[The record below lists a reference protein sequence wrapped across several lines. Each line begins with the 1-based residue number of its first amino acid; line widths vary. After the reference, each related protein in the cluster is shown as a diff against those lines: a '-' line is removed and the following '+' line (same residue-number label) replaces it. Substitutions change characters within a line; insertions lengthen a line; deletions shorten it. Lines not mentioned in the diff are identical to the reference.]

1 MSNKKIAII
10 GGGLSGTM
18 VALLLARRADK
29 PQVILVEKNPEM
41 LGRGVAYHTDF
52 THQPLNVVA
61 GGMSIFPD
69 QPGDFVEWLNN
80 NRFRY
85 SHLLTEISAKS
96 FVPRKI
102 FGDYVLEHLQKN
114 QHDAAGHFQIR
125 IDQALSVSDVDGK
138 KQVDLESGV
147 RLSVDEVVLALGNF
161 PPADLFDLADPVNKD
176 PRYFANPWTD
186 RVYSHIN
193 GDENI
198 LLVGSGLTAV
208 DVVLG
213 LHVRGF
219 EGKITML
226 SRRGR
231 LPLAHDLSHPPFP
244 IEKPV
249 HSHPKE
255 TFLWLRKLIRDNKNI
270 PWPSII
276 DGLRIHTQ
284 AIWQKWS
291 NDEKKYFLKKLR
303 PFWEVARHRIPKPS
317 ADILDKLMKENRLS
331 VMSGEIVKA
340 NSGKDGIEVKFKSE
354 KNIHEEVFQKVI
366 NCTGPESNYRKVRF
380 PIIASLM
387 DQGKVVNDELGL
399 GISCTM
405 DGNLV
410 NSSGQ
415 IEKGLWCIGPM
426 RKAVLWETTALRE
439 IREQAAALAVSL
451 C

>member
-1 MSNKKIAII
+1 MTQKKIAII

-18 VALLLARRADK
+18 IALLLARRADK

-69 QPGDFVEWLNN
+69 QPDDFVKWLTN

-85 SHLLTEISAKS
+85 SHLLTEISPKT

-114 QHDAAGHFQIR
+114 QHEAAGHFQIR
-125 IDQALSVSDVDGK
+125 IDQALTVKDHNGK
-138 KQVDLESGV
+138 KQVELESGV
-147 RLSVDEVVLALGNF
+147 KLEVNDVILALGNF
-161 PPADLFDLADPVNKD
+161 PPADLFDLSDHVNKD

-213 LHVRGF
+213 LYVRGF
-219 EGKITML
+219 KGKVTML

-244 IEKPV
+244 IEKPLFA
-249 HSHPKE
+249 HPKE
-255 TFLWLRKLIRDNKNI
+255 TFLWVRKLIRDNKNI

-276 DGLRIHTQ
+276 DGLRVHTQ
-284 AIWQKWS
+284 AIWQRWS
-291 NDEKKYFLKKLR
+291 KEEKKYFLKKLR
-303 PFWEVARHRIPKPS
+303 PFWEVARHRIPATSS
-317 ADILDKLMKENRLS
+317 AILEKLMENGNLR
-331 VMSGEIVKA
+331 VISGEVVKA
-340 NSGKDGIEVKFKSE
+340 GPEEEGIRLKYRSE
-354 KNIHEEVFQKVI
+354 HIEHEEVFQKVI

-380 PIIASLM
+380 PIIANLM
-387 DQGKVVNDELGL
+387 DQGKVVNDDLGL
-399 GISCTM
+399 GISCTKE
-405 DGNLV
+405 GNLV
-410 NSSGQ
+410 NSDGV

-439 IREQAAALAVSL
+439 IREQAAALAETI
-451 C
+451 

>member
-1 MSNKKIAII
+1 MSAKKIAII

-18 VALLLARRADK
+18 IALLLARRADK

-69 QPGDFVEWLNN
+69 QPDDFVNWLVN

-85 SHLLTEISAKS
+85 SHLLSEISPKA

-114 QHDAAGHFQIR
+114 QHEAAGHFQIR
-125 IDQALSVSDVDGK
+125 IDQALTMKDQEGK
-138 KQVDLESGV
+138 KQIELESGV
-147 RLSVDEVVLALGNF
+147 KLEVDEVILALGNF
-161 PPADLFDLADPVNKD
+161 PPADLFDPSDPVNKD

-213 LHVRGF
+213 LYVRGF
-219 EGKITML
+219 KGKIKML

-231 LPLAHDLSHPPFP
+231 LPLAHDLSQPAFP

-249 HSHPKE
+249 YAHPKE
-255 TFLWLRKLIRDNKNI
+255 TFLWVRKIIRDNKNI

-276 DGLRIHTQ
+276 DGLRVHTQ
-284 AIWQKWS
+284 SIWQRWS
-291 NDEKKYFLKKLR
+291 KEEKKYFLKKLR
-303 PFWEVARHRIPKPS
+303 PFWEVARHRIPLQS
-317 ADILDKLMKENRLS
+317 SEILSTLTKNGNLKVLSGEVVKASSEKEGIRLS
-331 VMSGEIVKA
+331 YR
-340 NSGKDGIEVKFKSE
+340 SE
-354 KNIHEEVFQKVI
+354 NKIYEEVFQKVI

-387 DQGKVVNDELGL
+387 DQGKVVNDDLGL
-399 GISCTM
+399 GISCTK
-405 DGNLV
+405 DGNLLNADGV
-410 NSSGQ
+410 

-439 IREQAAALAVSL
+439 IREQAAALATII
-451 C
+451 